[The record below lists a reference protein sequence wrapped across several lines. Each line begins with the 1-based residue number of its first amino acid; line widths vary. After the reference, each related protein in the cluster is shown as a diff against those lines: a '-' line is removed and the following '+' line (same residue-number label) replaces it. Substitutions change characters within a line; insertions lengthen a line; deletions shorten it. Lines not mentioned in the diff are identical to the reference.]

1 MTMAINITY
10 SQENEEEFL
19 YSTEVGDST
28 TLRNKGMQEWHI
40 LFIEILENQAEDLS
54 YEAP

>member
-10 SQENEEEFL
+10 CQENEEEFL